1 MKNVIAYNHQNFGR
15 IISMTKRISGG
26 LAATIL
32 LFTLTACN
40 LPLTHN
46 ITPTPNVTQ
55 AYQTIQAQIATLAA
69 SGTTATPSPV
79 VLTTVTPLPQGSAT
93 IPPAN
98 TVSAPT
104 TAPTAVC
111 DRVLP
116 GNPIDVSIPDDS
128 NITAGSSFTKTWRLV
143 NGGNCTWTQSYSIV
157 WVAGEVMTTQNSY
170 RLPSQV
176 APGTSIDIS
185 LDMTAPAS
193 VGNYQAY
200 WMLQN
205 SAGSSFGIG
214 PTGKSP
220 FWVKINVLAAQ
231 TATPTVTVSPT
242 TAPSHNV
249 IFTGIA
255 SLNNAQS
262 TDITNGVVAGG
273 ENLDLA
279 FADSTLKATNGA
291 GLSSALSSQP
301 NYSTCQSQSFGNS
314 SVALSADT
322 LYKYFCVTDNQ
333 KNIGSIQV
341 LAFSAGTNLTVEI
354 VTWSSN

>member
-1 MKNVIAYNHQNFGR
+1 MIKK
-15 IISMTKRISGG
+15 ISSG
-26 LAATIL
+26 LAASVL
-32 LFTLTACN
+32 LISLAACN
-40 LPLTHN
+40 LPLTRN

-55 AYQTIQAQIATLAA
+55 AYQTIVAQIATLEA
-69 SGTTATPSPV
+69 SGTTATPSPIV
-79 VLTTVTPLPQGSAT
+79 ITATPLPQGSPTVTQAIT
-93 IPPAN
+93 IAP
-98 TVSAPT
+98 PT

-128 NITAGSSFTKTWRLV
+128 NVTAGSTFTKTWRLV

-157 WVAGEVMTTQNSY
+157 WVAGEVMTEQNSY
-170 RLPSQV
+170 RLPQQV
-176 APGTSIDIS
+176 APGTSIDVS

-205 SAGSSFGIG
+205 SAGTSFGIG
-214 PTGKSP
+214 PSGKSP
-220 FWVKINVLAAQ
+220 FWVKINVIAAQ
-231 TATPTVTVSPT
+231 TATPTITVSPT
-242 TAPSHNV
+242 SAPSHNV

-255 SLNNAQS
+255 SLNSGQS
-262 TDITNGVVAGG
+262 TDITNGVVASG

-279 FADSTLKATNGA
+279 FSDSTLKATNGA
-291 GLSSALSSQP
+291 GLSNALSSQP
-301 NYSTCQSQSFGNS
+301 NYTTCQSQSSGNT
-314 SVALSADT
+314 SVTLSADT

-341 LAFSAGTNLTVEI
+341 LAFDAGTNLTVEI